1 MSDVPIFVSMPS
13 KLNDHQQAVFDTLKK
28 TMKQAR
34 LFPSTVGR
42 SVLPLQSPLG
52 EVYQLARRC
61 AGGLILGFRQSLTSD
76 VIRWPGTK
84 FQKQDNEQVYHP
96 SPWNQLEAGI
106 LYSLGVPMLI
116 LAEEGVTGGIF
127 DRGVANHFIHEF
139 NAEAFDEEA
148 TQRMGM
154 LILDWSRH
162 VINYYMEDNSRDW
175 RR

>member
-1 MSDVPIFVSMPS
+1 MPS
-13 KLNDHQQAVFDTLKK
+13 KLTDNQLAVFETLKK

-61 AGGLILGFRQSLTSD
+61 SGGLILGFRQTVASD
-76 VIRWPGTK
+76 TVRWPGSK
-84 FQKQDNEQVYHP
+84 FQKKDEGHSYSP

-116 LAEEGVTGGIF
+116 FAEEGVTGGIF

-139 NAEAFDEEA
+139 SAESFNEESA
-148 TQRMGM
+148 EKMGM